1 MNLIWHIIKKD
12 LRHTVWGLLIWA
24 VCLSY
29 LFTFRK
35 IQVLQGSFLDNLGV
49 FALFAFAALTVA
61 LIVAIVQEDGLT
73 QSNEFW
79 RTRPISGGRLLAAK
93 MILIG
98 GVFLGV
104 PGLLAVIQAD
114 ASSTGINLSD
124 MGHLLGVFGV
134 ILLSLM
140 AMAACTKDLGRFIL
154 GSILCCIG
162 VTLIGPRLA
171 GMIEMEPVAKTMM
184 HQVVLSKLFNIFA
197 LCGFASLFILL
208 NQYLKR
214 RTAVSIGIISA
225 AVVGVALI
233 DSFWRWTFY
242 L

>member
-1 MNLIWHIIKKD
+1 
-12 LRHTVWGLLIWA
+12 
-24 VCLSY
+24 
-29 LFTFRK
+29 
-35 IQVLQGSFLDNLGV
+35 
-49 FALFAFAALTVA
+49 
-61 LIVAIVQEDGLT
+61 
-73 QSNEFW
+73 
-79 RTRPISGGRLLAAK
+79 
-93 MILIG
+93 
-98 GVFLGV
+98 
-104 PGLLAVIQAD
+104 
-114 ASSTGINLSD
+114 
-124 MGHLLGVFGV
+124 
-134 ILLSLM
+134 M

-162 VTLIGPRLA
+162 VTLIGPRFA
-171 GMIEMEPVAKTMM
+171 AMIEMEPVAKTMM